1 MQKTTRILIALATTV
16 STALHAGGA
25 RAEVPTKVW
34 VSSAGTDSL
43 TCGALTTPCRNL
55 SLAFDFVAAGGEIGV
70 LTPGDYD
77 AMGITKSVF
86 VTNDGVGEVGIRATN
101 GGINILIE
109 AGAGDTIGIRGL
121 SLDGQIFGGAGIS
134 FTTGVALHVQNCVIR
149 NFELGNVGYGI
160 AMGPSG
166 HSQMF
171 VSDTIIYNNG
181 SAANSGGI
189 FILPTG
195 SGSANVVLDRVHL
208 EDNVRGIWADST
220 MSTGNGAYVVVRDS
234 VVSGNVGEGILAL
247 SAPGKAPALFVV
259 EHSSVV
265 SNAGTGIK
273 ADGPHATMILHDNTI
288 SRNGAGLAAVN
299 SGQLIS
305 LGNNRNF
312 NNLGPEGAPT
322 GSFSPM

>member
-1 MQKTTRILIALATTV
+1 
-16 STALHAGGA
+16 
-25 RAEVPTKVW
+25 
-34 VSSAGTDSL
+34 
-43 TCGALTTPCRNL
+43 
-55 SLAFDFVAAGGEIGV
+55 
-70 LTPGDYD
+70 
-77 AMGITKSVF
+77 MGITKSVF

-220 MSTGNGAYVVVRDS
+220 MSTGNGAYVVVRD
-234 VVSGNVGEGILAL
+234 
-247 SAPGKAPALFVV
+247 
-259 EHSSVV
+259 
-265 SNAGTGIK
+265 
-273 ADGPHATMILHDNTI
+273 
-288 SRNGAGLAAVN
+288 
-299 SGQLIS
+299 
-305 LGNNRNF
+305 
-312 NNLGPEGAPT
+312 
-322 GSFSPM
+322 